1 VRDRANS
8 KSDRPG
14 RSSVHSDF
22 LILRGTAVTLFQ
34 ELRTIMATIDAP
46 VPVTPHSDQ
55 TGVVR
60 MSINLAADVADIL
73 RGWAATKA
81 ISVTEAV
88 RRAIAVW
95 NFVETEKAK
104 GNRLAV
110 IEGEGSKQRVREVVL
125 I

>member
-1 VRDRANS
+1 
-8 KSDRPG
+8 
-14 RSSVHSDF
+14 
-22 LILRGTAVTLFQ
+22 
-34 ELRTIMATIDAP
+34 MATIDAR
-46 VPVTPHSDQ
+46 VPAAPHSDQ

-60 MSINLAADVADIL
+60 LSINLAADVADIL
-73 RGWAATKA
+73 KGWAATKA

-104 GNRLAV
+104 GNKLAV
-110 IEGEGSKQRVREVVL
+110 IEGEGSKQRVREVIL